1 MPKILVI
8 DDDRSVR
15 HLIEQTFAGS
25 EVEVLSAASAAEGRR
40 LQRESSPDVALLDI
54 LLPATSGLELF
65 EELRSSD
72 AKLPIVFITSL
83 ASSETAIKAMT
94 MGAFD
99 YLLKPLDV
107 VRIRELV
114 DQALEIRR
122 LMSIPVEV
130 PGSLADAGG
139 SQAPIRS
146 DTLVG
151 SSTQMQEVYKAIGRV
166 APRDVTV
173 LVRGESGT
181 GKELVARALYQH
193 SPRHDAQFLAVNCA
207 AIPDALLESE
217 LFGHEKGAFTGADR
231 QRVGKFEQCS
241 GGTLFLDEIG
251 DMSPLV
257 QSKVLRVLQSQQFER
272 VGGNQTITTD
282 VRVIAATN
290 RNLEQMVQ
298 DGEFRSDLYYRL
310 SGFTIQLAPLRERR
324 DDLVPLLESY
334 LVEFSHELHKD
345 VHGISAEAMELL
357 LGYAWPGNVRELQN
371 VLKQTLLR
379 SAGPVI
385 IPDFLPQHVRHPET
399 VASASS
405 DADAGN
411 TDLRPFVDERIDSG
425 STKLYAESLEFM
437 ERYLVTQV
445 LRLCEGNQS
454 KAARMLGITRG
465 CLRSK
470 VLRAGR
476 LDWRPSASR
485 RGIGRIMIARPNGT
499 SVHQLGCSRTAWVSR
514 SNSRSNSGSNRTR
527 LFKSPTSADCS
538 ISRAARAARTPPQ
551 PASKPVRA
559 CAVERTAAALRVS
572 AERRSC
578 VISGGASFSR
588 NPSNSRNSCS
598 SPPRRAKVPST
609 SSTDSSDMRSSFI
622 VGGSP

>member
-15 HLIEQTFAGS
+15 HLIEKTFEGS
-25 EVEVLSAASAAEGRR
+25 DVEVLTAASAEDGRR
-40 LQRESSPDVALLDI
+40 LQRESRPDVALLDI
-54 LLPATSGLELF
+54 LLPTTSGLQLF

-107 VRIRELV
+107 AQIRELV
-114 DQALEIRR
+114 GQALEIRR
-122 LMSIPVEV
+122 LMSIPVDV
-130 PGSLADAGG
+130 PGALANADGDA
-139 SQAPIRS
+139 SPNRS

-151 SSTQMQEVYKAIGRV
+151 SSPQMQEVYKAIGRV

-193 SPRHDAQFLAVNCA
+193 SPRHKAQFLAVNCA

-217 LFGHEKGAFTGADR
+217 LFGHEKGAFTGAER
-231 QRVGKFEQCS
+231 QRIGKFEQCS

-290 RNLEQMVQ
+290 RDLEQMVQ
-298 DGEFRSDLYYRL
+298 EGEFRSDLYYRL

-334 LVEFSHELHKD
+334 LATFGRELQKD
-345 VHGISAEAMELL
+345 VHGISTEAMDVLTA
-357 LGYAWPGNVRELQN
+357 YPWPGNVRELQN
-371 VLKQTLLR
+371 VLKQSLLR

-385 IPDFLPQHVRHPET
+385 IPDFLPEQIRHPEAVT
-399 VASASS
+399 STASYAN
-405 DADAGN
+405 AGD
-411 TDLRPFVDERIDSG
+411 TDLRPFVDERIESG
-425 STKLYAESLEFM
+425 STNLYAESLEFM
-437 ERYLVTQV
+437 ERHVVTHV

-470 VLRAGR
+470 VRALGVSI
-476 LDWRPSASR
+476 D
-485 RGIGRIMIARPNGT
+485 ARVQVAGN
-499 SVHQLGCSRTAWVSR
+499 SVEV
-514 SNSRSNSGSNRTR
+514 
-527 LFKSPTSADCS
+527 
-538 ISRAARAARTPPQ
+538 
-551 PASKPVRA
+551 
-559 CAVERTAAALRVS
+559 
-572 AERRSC
+572 
-578 VISGGASFSR
+578 
-588 NPSNSRNSCS
+588 
-598 SPPRRAKVPST
+598 
-609 SSTDSSDMRSSFI
+609 
-622 VGGSP
+622 